1 MSRILAVACL
11 FCALAA
17 AQTLSVEKLKGFI
30 ESSVKL
36 KTPDKQVAAY
46 LKHIQLSDKLDDRT
60 IEDLQGMGA
69 GPQTVAALKALAD
82 ASKNLAA
89 DAPPPPTPKPAA
101 VP

>member
-1 MSRILAVACL
+1 M
-11 FCALAA
+11 
-17 AQTLSVEKLKGFI
+17 TVEKLKGFI

-69 GPQTVAALKALAD
+69 GPQTVGALKVLAE
-82 ASKNLAA
+82 ASKNLTAEAA
-89 DAPPPPTPKPAA
+89 PAPKPPPFLFHHFLPRTRRRFCRK
-101 VP
+101 